1 MDDVRIPMVFL
12 FTAEAARLT
21 KQLEEA
27 GGELEV
33 RLEEKPQQQQQSGE
47 NMYCSSSVALHCT

>member
-33 RLEEKPQQQQQSGE
+33 RLEEKLQQQSGE
-47 NMYCSSSVALHCT
+47 NMYCSSSVAQH

>member
-33 RLEEKPQQQQQSGE
+33 RLEEKPQQQQQQSGE
-47 NMYCSSSVALHCT
+47 NMYCSSSVAQH